1 MVQASRSGP
10 TSDDPLAYLLGLQ
23 RFGIKLGLDNMEALK
38 AGLDDPD
45 RCFRSILIAGTN
57 GKGSVAAMVERGLRA
72 AGCCTGL
79 YTSPHLIA
87 LNERFAVNGRPVDDA
102 ALALE
107 AASIR
112 GTIERLRRCGGLAH
126 PPTFFEA
133 TTALALS
140 LFRRRGVDVAVL
152 EVGMGGRF
160 DATNTV
166 GALAAGIPSI
176 DLDHQQYLG
185 ATLGEI
191 AFEKAGVIKPG
202 ATVVSAERKPE
213 AREVLRR
220 RAAAVRAHFVD
231 AVDEVA
237 IRSHEEAGRIRIES
251 LETPRARYGPLTL
264 ALRGRHQLRNAAVA
278 VRLLEEL
285 APAGIRVPRAAV
297 EQALADARWR
307 GRIELVDCAPGR
319 RLLLDPAHNA
329 AAAAA
334 LGAYVAGIHPSGLP
348 FVFRRA
354 RRQGPHR
361 HAGGARG
368 GGEPDR
374 LRPDRQP
381 ASKVGSG
388 PGRGGARRPRR
399 RADRIGGVAG
409 GGPPRRLADRPGGG
423 SHRIRIPGGRGAAR
437 AGQRPAAQRGGA
449 LRRELVEPGRMGRNA
464 EPARRFGARGRSADR
479 AQE

>member
-1 MVQASRSGP
+1 MVQSRSGP
-10 TSDDPLAYLLGLQ
+10 AADDPLAYLLGLQ

-38 AGLDDPD
+38 AGLGDPD

-72 AGCCTGL
+72 AGYGTGL

-87 LNERFAVNGRPVDDA
+87 LNERFAVHGRPVDDA
-102 ALALE
+102 GLALE
-107 AASIR
+107 AAAVR
-112 GTIERLRRCGGLAH
+112 GTIERLRRSGRLAH

-202 ATVVSAERKPE
+202 TVVVSGEEKPE

-220 RAAAVRAHFVD
+220 QAAAVRAHFVD
-231 AVDEVA
+231 AAAEVA
-237 IRSHEEAGRIRIES
+237 VRSREEAGRIRIES
-251 LETPRARYGPLTL
+251 IETSRARYGPLTL

-297 EQALADARWR
+297 EQALAEVRWR
-307 GRIELVDCAPGR
+307 GRIELVEWAPDR
-319 RLLLDPAHNA
+319 RLLLDPAHNV

-334 LGAYVAGIHPSGLP
+334 LGAYVKGIHPSGLP
-348 FVFRRA
+348 FVF
-354 RRQGPHR
+354 
-361 HAGGARG
+361 GA
-368 GGEPDR
+368 
-374 LRPDRQP
+374 
-381 ASKVGSG
+381 
-388 PGRGGARRPRR
+388 
-399 RADRIGGVAG
+399 
-409 GGPPRRLADRPGGG
+409 LADKDAAGMVAALGDAA
-423 SHRIRIPGGRGAAR
+423 SRIVCVPIDSPRATPVPDLVAAAR
-437 AGQRPAAQRGGA
+437 AGGRGTPVESAASPAAGLRSAWRSGPVAGVTGSVYLVGEVLQA
-449 LRRELVEPGRMGRNA
+449 LNRDRPG
-464 EPARRFGARGRSADR
+464 PARG
-479 AQE
+479 

>member
-1 MVQASRSGP
+1 MVQSRSGP
-10 TSDDPLAYLLGLQ
+10 AADDPLAYLLGLQ

-38 AGLDDPD
+38 AGLGDPD

-72 AGCCTGL
+72 AGYGTGL

-87 LNERFAVNGRPVDDA
+87 LNERFAVHGRPVDDA
-102 ALALE
+102 GLALE
-107 AASIR
+107 AAAVR
-112 GTIERLRRCGGLAH
+112 GTIERLRRSGRLAH

-202 ATVVSAERKPE
+202 TVVVSGEEKPE
-213 AREVLRR
+213 AREVLLRQ
-220 RAAAVRAHFVD
+220 AAAVRAHFVD
-231 AVDEVA
+231 AAAEVA
-237 IRSHEEAGRIRIES
+237 VRSREEAGRIRIES
-251 LETPRARYGPLTL
+251 IETSRARYGPLTL

-297 EQALADARWR
+297 EQALAEVRWR
-307 GRIELVDCAPGR
+307 GRIELVECAPDR
-319 RLLLDPAHNA
+319 RLLLDPAHNV

-334 LGAYVAGIHPSGLP
+334 LGAYVKGVHPSGLP
-348 FVFRRA
+348 FVFGALADKDAAGMVAALGDAASRIVCVPIDSPRA
-354 RRQGPHR
+354 RPVPDLV
-361 HAGGARG
+361 AAAR
-368 GGEPDR
+368 
-374 LRPDRQP
+374 
-381 ASKVGSG
+381 A
-388 PGRGGARRPRR
+388 
-399 RADRIGGVAG
+399 
-409 GGPPRRLADRPGGG
+409 
-423 SHRIRIPGGRGAAR
+423 GGRGAPVESA
-437 AGQRPAAQRGGA
+437 ASPAAGLRSAWRSGPVAGVTGSVYLVGEVLQALDRG
-449 LRRELVEPGRMGRNA
+449 LPG
-464 EPARRFGARGRSADR
+464 PARG
-479 AQE
+479 

>member
-72 AGCCTGL
+72 AGYCTGL

-348 FVFRRA
+348 FVFGALADKDPAGMLAALGGAVNRIVCVPIDSPRA
-354 RRQGPHR
+354 R
-361 HAGGARG
+361 
-368 GGEPDR
+368 
-374 LRPDRQP
+374 
-381 ASKVGSG
+381 SV
-388 PGRGGARRPRR
+388 
-399 RADRIGGVAG
+399 ADLVA
-409 GGPPRRLADRPGGG
+409 
-423 SHRIRIPGGRGAAR
+423 AAR
-437 AGQRPAAQRGGA
+437 ASRGDVPIESAASPAAGLHAAWRTGPVAGVTGSVYLVGEVLRA
-449 LRRELVEPGRMGRNA
+449 LDSGRL
-464 EPARRFGARGRSADR
+464 RSA
-479 AQE
+479 AEL